1 MPPYE
6 HRKIGIIGP
15 GRLGSSLAAK
25 LDEKQT
31 LVAISSRNP
40 DRRDS
45 LRERFPNA
53 TILDDYTRIPELAD
67 TIFITTSDAAIKEV
81 CDNTKWQPHHWVIHC
96 SGSLTVDVL
105 ASAKNSDA
113 STAGFHPLQTFPY
126 HDAGW
131 LFEGASF
138 AIDSQDEDL
147 KIWLETLV
155 ADLNG
160 ASFPIQGET
169 AHAAYH
175 ASAVLA
181 CGLLAGLVGVSAEL
195 WQTADID
202 RDRALKLLSPI
213 LNSTIEAITTNGL
226 PDAISGP
233 YVRGDIQTIQT
244 HLETTKDINPDISRA
259 YAALALAQLPIA
271 NEKGNL
277 DPTTIDQIRKTLTD
291 HLETL

>member
-6 HRKIGIIGP
+6 RRKIGIVGL

-40 DRRDS
+40 DRRNS

-53 TILDDYTRIPELAD
+53 TILHDYTRIPELAD
-67 TIFITTSDAAIKEV
+67 TIFITTSDSAIKQV
-81 CDNTKWQPHHWVIHC
+81 CDNIQWQPHHWVIHC
-96 SGSLTVDVL
+96 SGSLTLDVL
-105 ASAKNSDA
+105 SSAKNADA

-138 AIDSQDEDL
+138 AIDTQDEDL
-147 KIWLETLV
+147 KRWLETLV
-155 ADLNG
+155 ANLNG

-169 AHAAYH
+169 AHSAYH

-181 CGLLAGLVGVSAEL
+181 CGLLAGLVGISAEL
-195 WQTADID
+195 WQNADID

-277 DPTTIDQIRKTLTD
+277 DQTTIDQIRKILTD